1 MGEKR
6 WEKSALTLTKAEREL
21 SRAADDST
29 YGGGDMTQQQDVRQ
43 GHPYLMYDAIM
54 RQPQAMEEMLAKHT
68 NTVQPVAAELAK
80 KRRVYLVGIGTSWH
94 AALVAGHWFRKFAG
108 DGPVVEVRH
117 SFEFCAYPPPLG
129 ADDGVIVISH
139 RGTKTYS
146 YLALEMAKSSG
157 AYTVAIT
164 STDPGPRIAVS
175 DAQLQTVAQER
186 SAAFTIS
193 YTSGLMTLG
202 MLAAALGSWTDQSG
216 DVAQLRARLEEIPAA
231 AEQVTTRLTEL
242 QRAARRFQ
250 SRERFI
256 CAGWGPNTAS
266 AYEVA
271 LKIKETSACDSE
283 GLQIEQLLHGPF
295 CSVDQKCLVTLV
307 APPGPG
313 YERAMNVARA
323 SNAVG
328 APVWGLV
335 QEGDTLLS
343 DLCTERFAL
352 PVMPEFWSPLVYVLP
367 LQLFTYYLAVARG
380 AHPDLFQ
387 QNNPRQAAARHHYEL

>member
-1 MGEKR
+1 M
-6 WEKSALTLTKAEREL
+6 A
-21 SRAADDST
+21 
-29 YGGGDMTQQQDVRQ
+29 QQPQEVRQ
-43 GHPYLMYDAIM
+43 GHPFWMYEAIM
-54 RQPQAMEEMLAKHT
+54 RQPAAMDEMLSKHAGA
-68 NTVQPVAAELAK
+68 VQPVAAELAR

-94 AALVAGHWFRKFAG
+94 AGLVAGHWFRKFAG
-108 DGPVVEVRH
+108 AAGPVIEVRH
-117 SFEFCAYPPPLG
+117 SFEFCAYPPPLNG
-129 ADDGVIVISH
+129 DDGVIVISH

-164 STDPGPRIAVS
+164 STDPGPRIAAA
-175 DAQLQTVAQER
+175 DAQLQTVPQER

-193 YTSGLMTLG
+193 YTSGLMVLG
-202 MLAAALGSWTDQSG
+202 MLASALGGWTDEGGRASDQSP
-216 DVAQLRARLEEIPAA
+216 VQLRARLDEIPAA
-231 AEQVTTRLTEL
+231 AEQALARQTEV

-295 CSVDQKCLVTLV
+295 CSVDEKCLITLV

-313 YERAMNVARA
+313 YERAMNVSRA
-323 SNAVG
+323 ANAVG
-328 APVWGLV
+328 APVWSLL
-335 QEGDTLLS
+335 QEGDALLS
-343 DLCTERFAL
+343 GLSTEQFIL
-352 PVMPEFWSPLVYVLP
+352 PPVPEFWSPLVYVLP

-387 QNNPRQAAARHHYEL
+387 QNNPRQAAARRHYEL

>member
-1 MGEKR
+1 
-6 WEKSALTLTKAEREL
+6 
-21 SRAADDST
+21 
-29 YGGGDMTQQQDVRQ
+29 MTQQQEVRH
-43 GHPYLMYDAIM
+43 GHPFMMYDAIM
-54 RQPQAMEEMLAKHT
+54 RQPEAMEEMLKKHS

-94 AALVAGHWFRKFAG
+94 AALVAGHWFRKFSE
-108 DGPVVEVRH
+108 DGPIIEVLH
-117 SFEFCAYPPPLG
+117 SFEFCSYPPPLSEN
-129 ADDGVIVISH
+129 DGVIVISH

-164 STDPGPRIAVS
+164 STDPGPRITVADV
-175 DAQLQTVAQER
+175 QLQTVGQER

-193 YTSGLMTLG
+193 YTAGLMVLG
-202 MLAAALGSWTDQSG
+202 MLASAFGAWTDKGG
-216 DVAQLRARLEEIPAA
+216 DVAQLRARLDEIPASM
-231 AEQVTTRLTEL
+231 EQVTARLSEL

-250 SRERFI
+250 SRDRFI

-323 SNAVG
+323 STAVG

-343 DLCTERFAL
+343 DLCTERFTL
-352 PVMPEFWSPLVYVLP
+352 PVVPEFWSPLVYVLP
-367 LQLFTYYLAVARG
+367 LQLFTYYLALARG

-387 QNNPRQAAARHHYEL
+387 QNNPRQAAARRHYEL

>member
-1 MGEKR
+1 
-6 WEKSALTLTKAEREL
+6 
-21 SRAADDST
+21 
-29 YGGGDMTQQQDVRQ
+29 MTQQEVRQ

-54 RQPQAMEEMLAKHT
+54 RQPEAAEEMLSKHA
-68 NTVQPVAAELAK
+68 NSVQPVAAELAK
-80 KRRVYLVGIGTSWH
+80 KRRIFIVGIGTSWH
-94 AALVAGHWFRKFAG
+94 AALVAGHWFKKFAG
-108 DGPVVEVRH
+108 AGPAVEVLH
-117 SFEFCAYPPPLG
+117 SFEFCAYPPALG
-129 ADDGVIVISH
+129 SEDAVIVISH

-146 YLALEMAKSSG
+146 FLALEMAKSNGS
-157 AYTVAIT
+157 YTVAIT
-164 STDPGPRIAVS
+164 STEPGPRITAADV
-175 DAQLQTVAQER
+175 QLQTVAPER

-193 YTSGLMTLG
+193 YTSGLVVLG
-202 MLAAALGSWTDQSG
+202 MLASALGSWTDESG
-216 DVAQLRARLEEIPAA
+216 DVAQLRARLDEIPAA
-231 AEQVTTRLTEL
+231 LGQVTARLTEL

-256 CAGWGPNTAS
+256 SVGWGPNTAS

-271 LKIKETSACDSE
+271 LKIKETSTCDSE

-295 CSVDQKCLVTLV
+295 CAVDQGCLVTIV

-313 YERAMNVARA
+313 YERAMNVTRA
-323 SNAVG
+323 ANAVG

-343 DLCTERFAL
+343 DLCTERFTL
-352 PVMPEFWSPLVYVLP
+352 PVVPEFWSPLVYVLP

-387 QNNPRQAAARHHYEL
+387 QNNPRQAAARRHYEL

>member
-1 MGEKR
+1 
-6 WEKSALTLTKAEREL
+6 
-21 SRAADDST
+21 
-29 YGGGDMTQQQDVRQ
+29 MTQQQETRQ

-54 RQPQAMEEMLAKHT
+54 RQPEAMEEMLKKHA
-68 NTVQPVAAELAK
+68 NTVQPVAAELA
-80 KRRVYLVGIGTSWH
+80 RRRRIYLVGIGTSWH
-94 AALVAGHWFRKFAG
+94 AALVAGHWFRKFSG
-108 DGPVVEVRH
+108 DGPIIEVQH
-117 SFEFCAYPPPLG
+117 SFEFCSYPPPLG
-129 ADDGVIVISH
+129 EEDGVIVISH

-157 AYTVAIT
+157 AYTIAIT
-164 STDPGPRIAVS
+164 STEPGPRITAADV
-175 DAQLQTVAQER
+175 QLQTVGQER

-193 YTSGLMTLG
+193 YTAGLMVLG
-202 MLAAALGSWTDQSG
+202 LLASAMGNWTDKSG
-216 DVAQLRARLEEIPAA
+216 DVAQLRARLDEIPAA
-231 AEQVTTRLTEL
+231 MEQVTARLSEL
-242 QRAARRFQ
+242 QRATRRFQ

-271 LKIKETSACDSE
+271 LKIKETSASDSE

-323 SNAVG
+323 STAVG

-352 PVMPEFWSPLVYVLP
+352 PALPEFWSPLVYVLP
-367 LQLFTYYLAVARG
+367 LQLFTYYLALARG

-387 QNNPRQAAARHHYEL
+387 QNNPRQAAARRHYEL

>member
-1 MGEKR
+1 
-6 WEKSALTLTKAEREL
+6 
-21 SRAADDST
+21 
-29 YGGGDMTQQQDVRQ
+29 MTQQEVRQ

-54 RQPQAMEEMLAKHT
+54 RQPEATEDMLAKHS
-68 NTVQPVAAELAK
+68 NSVQPVAAELAR
-80 KRRVYLVGIGTSWH
+80 KRRIFIVGIGTSWH
-94 AALVAGHWFRKFAG
+94 AALVAGHWFKKFAG
-108 DGPVVEVRH
+108 TGPVVEVLH
-117 SFEFCAYPPPLG
+117 SFEFCSYPPALS
-129 ADDGVIVISH
+129 DEDGVIVISH

-146 YLALEMAKSSG
+146 FLALEMAKSSG
-157 AYTVAIT
+157 AYTIAIT
-164 STDPGPRIAVS
+164 STDPGPRITAADV
-175 DAQLQTVAQER
+175 QLQTVAPER

-193 YTSGLMTLG
+193 YTSGLMVLG

-216 DVAQLRARLEEIPAA
+216 DVARLRARLEEIPAA
-231 AEQVTTRLTEL
+231 MSHVTARLTEL

-256 CAGWGPNTAS
+256 SVGWGPNTAS

-271 LKIKETSACDSE
+271 LKIKETSTCDSE

-295 CSVDQKCLVTLV
+295 CSVDQTCLVTVV

-323 SNAVG
+323 AAAVG

-343 DLCTERFAL
+343 DLCTERFML
-352 PVMPEFWSPLVYVLP
+352 PVVPEFWSPLVYVLP
-367 LQLFTYYLAVARG
+367 LQLFTYYLAVSRG
-380 AHPDLFQ
+380 AHPALFQ
-387 QNNPRQAAARHHYEL
+387 QNNPRQAAARRHYEL

>member
-1 MGEKR
+1 
-6 WEKSALTLTKAEREL
+6 
-21 SRAADDST
+21 
-29 YGGGDMTQQQDVRQ
+29 MTQQQEGRQ
-43 GHPYLMYDAIM
+43 GHPYLMYEAIM
-54 RQPQAMEEMLAKHT
+54 RQPEALEEMLVKHT

-80 KRRVYLVGIGTSWH
+80 KRRIYIVGIGTSWH

-108 DGPVVEVRH
+108 EGPVVEVWH
-117 SFEFCAYPPPLG
+117 SFEFCSYPPQLG
-129 ADDGVIVISH
+129 PEDGVIVISH

-146 YLALEMAKSSG
+146 FLALEMAKSNG

-164 STDPGPRIAVS
+164 STDPGPRIAVA
-175 DAQLQTVAQER
+175 DAQLQTVPPER

-193 YTSGLMTLG
+193 YSAGLMSLG
-202 MLAAALGSWTDQSG
+202 MLGAAMGNWTDRSG
-216 DVAQLRARLEEIPAA
+216 DAAQLRARLEEIPAA
-231 AEQVTTRLTEL
+231 VEQVTARVSEL
-242 QRAARRFQ
+242 QRATRRFQ

-256 CAGWGPNTAS
+256 SAGWGPNTAS

-271 LKIKETSACDSE
+271 LKIKETSTCDSE

-295 CSVDQKCLVTLV
+295 CSVDQKCLMTLV

-323 SNAVG
+323 STAVG
-328 APVWGLV
+328 ASVWALV

-343 DLCTERFAL
+343 DLCTERFTVPA
-352 PVMPEFWSPLVYVLP
+352 VPEFWSPIVYVVP

-387 QNNPRQAAARHHYEL
+387 QNNPRQAAARRHYEL

>member
-1 MGEKR
+1 
-6 WEKSALTLTKAEREL
+6 
-21 SRAADDST
+21 
-29 YGGGDMTQQQDVRQ
+29 
-43 GHPYLMYDAIM
+43 MYDAIM
-54 RQPQAMEEMLAKHT
+54 RQPEAMEEMLVKHAT
-68 NTVQPVAAELAK
+68 SVQPVAAELAK
-80 KRRVYLVGIGTSWH
+80 KRRIYLVGIGTSWH
-94 AALVAGHWFRKFAG
+94 AGLVAGHWFRKFAG
-108 DGPVVEVRH
+108 AEPVIEVRH
-117 SFEFCAYPPPLG
+117 SFEFCAYPPPLN

-146 YLALEMAKSSG
+146 FLALEMAKSSG

-164 STDPGPRIAVS
+164 STDPGPRIAVA
-175 DAQLQTVAQER
+175 DVQLQTVAQER

-193 YTSGLMTLG
+193 YTAGLMVMG
-202 MLAAALGSWTDQSG
+202 MLSAALGGWTDQSG
-216 DVAQLRARLEEIPAA
+216 DVAQLRGRLEEIPAVA
-231 AEQVTTRLTEL
+231 QQVLTRMGEV

-295 CSVDQKCLVTLV
+295 CSVDEKCLMTLV

-323 SNAVG
+323 ANAVG
-328 APVWGLV
+328 APVWGLL
-335 QEGDTLLS
+335 QEGDVLLS
-343 DLCTERFAL
+343 DLSTERFML
-352 PVMPEFWSPLVYVLP
+352 PAVPELWSPLVYVLP
-367 LQLFTYYLAVARG
+367 LQLFTYYLALARG

-387 QNNPRQAAARHHYEL
+387 QNNPRQAAARQHYEL

>member
-1 MGEKR
+1 MV
-6 WEKSALTLTKAEREL
+6 
-21 SRAADDST
+21 
-29 YGGGDMTQQQDVRQ
+29 QQQDVRQ
-43 GHPYLMYDAIM
+43 GHPYFMYDAIM
-54 RQPQAMEEMLAKHT
+54 RQPEAMEEMLIKHAT
-68 NTVQPVAAELAK
+68 SVQPVAAELAK

-94 AALVAGHWFRKFAG
+94 AGLVAGHWFRKFAG
-108 DGPVVEVRH
+108 DGPVIEVRH
-117 SFEFCAYPPPLG
+117 SFEFCAYPPPLD

-146 YLALEMAKSSG
+146 FLALEMAKSSG

-164 STDPGPRIAVS
+164 STDPGPRIAAA
-175 DAQLQTVAQER
+175 DTQLQTVAQER

-193 YTSGLMTLG
+193 YTAGLMVMG
-202 MLAAALGSWTDQSG
+202 MLSAALGGWTDQSG
-216 DVAQLRARLEEIPAA
+216 DVSQLRARLDEIPGAA
-231 AEQVTTRLTEL
+231 QQALARQGEV
-242 QRAARRFQ
+242 QRAVRRFQ
-250 SRERFI
+250 SRDRFI

-295 CSVDQKCLVTLV
+295 CSVDEKCLMTLV

-323 SNAVG
+323 ANAVG
-328 APVWGLV
+328 APVWGLL
-335 QEGDTLLS
+335 QEGDVLLS
-343 DLCTERFAL
+343 DLSTERFTL
-352 PVMPEFWSPLVYVLP
+352 PAVSEFWSPLVYALP
-367 LQLFTYYLAVARG
+367 LQLFTYYLALARG

-387 QNNPRQAAARHHYEL
+387 QNNPRQAAARQHYEL